1 MAKTLQERLNCGEI
15 TVVEEGRET
24 MTCSNGGMKVPG
36 TYRILSDGRRQWRQ
50 LSGNGRTHNRF
61 CDWQDS

>member
-15 TVVEEGRET
+15 TVVEQGREDIR
-24 MTCSNGGMKVPG
+24 SKYGNMKTPG

-50 LSGNGRTHNRF
+50 LSGNGRTHNHF
-61 CDWQDS
+61 CDWQDC